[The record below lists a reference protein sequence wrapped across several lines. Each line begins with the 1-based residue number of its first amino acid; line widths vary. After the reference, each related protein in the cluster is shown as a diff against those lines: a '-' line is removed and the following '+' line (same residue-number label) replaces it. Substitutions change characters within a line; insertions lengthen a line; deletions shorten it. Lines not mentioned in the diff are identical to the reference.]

1 MSLSLFNRRICNT
14 YPGVIKT
21 CDNAALTTTPKPM
34 TDGVGNIVPMD
45 IGTSTICYGGTQD
58 FTGATVIGISG
69 ATAGLIPGV
78 GTNSMISNSNL
89 GVLSTADGNCSIA
102 IGNGAFNCCDN
113 SINIGRGSTGLEVG
127 VIGIGFGTSNTGRQS
142 IGLGNSAASTGT
154 CAIAI
159 GEAAQAGGQDG
170 IGVGRTSN
178 ARCSNTISI
187 GALSDVLASN
197 GVAIG
202 GSTCVAPDAV
212 FSTVYGAAAAS
223 CSANGISIG
232 RSAAIGTCANNAIVI
247 GCSAFVTTTS
257 TCPAGACGSIAIG
270 EGARV
275 CGAGDGLGVTRSIAI
290 GFEACATASRG
301 IAIGYFA
308 KSNCTDGIAIGL
320 QSQVCGYA
328 GLAMAGGDAFGGNS
342 IVIGGS
348 AKTDTNSCF
357 TIAIGHGAGGIS
369 SAGNS
374 CNSVIIGRCAG
385 VNNISQCHIA
395 IGLEAGANLLATNG
409 VSIGTF
415 AAAHADKALAF
426 GYNVVGS
433 RPNVLTTCEFESCVQ
448 GCGLI
453 VKTPDGLN
461 SYRIAVDNSG
471 NLTTALA

>member
-89 GVLSTADGNCSIA
+89 GVLSTADGDCSIA
-102 IGNGAFNCCDN
+102 IGNGAYNCCEN

-127 VIGIGFGTSNTGRQS
+127 VIGIGFGTSTTGRQS

-170 IGVGRTSN
+170 IGIGRTSN

-197 GVAIG
+197 GVAVG
-202 GSTCVAPDAV
+202 GSTCISPDAT
-212 FSTVYGAAAAS
+212 FSTVYGTSAAS

-232 RSAAIGTCANNAIVI
+232 RSAAIGTCANNSIVI
-247 GCSAFVTTTS
+247 GRSAFVTTAAVTPS
-257 TCPAGACGSIAIG
+257 GACGSIAIG
-270 EGARV
+270 DGARV
-275 CGAGDGLGVTRSIAI
+275 CDGAGASPSQWGMAIGHSAVASCYFATALGRNARALNSSSLSIGLESEVTGTTGIAI
-290 GFEACATASRG
+290 GSSACVAGNSAIAVGPIADVLGNCSSAFGVSSYIASTAANSVAIGVNACISGNQNNIAIGVQSCITPAIACATALGGFSC
-301 IAIGYFA
+301 ATA
-308 KSNCTDGIAIGL
+308 NCAVALGW
-320 QSQVCGYA
+320 
-328 GLAMAGGDAFGGNS
+328 
-342 IVIGGS
+342 
-348 AKTDTNSCF
+348 
-357 TIAIGHGAGGIS
+357 
-369 SAGNS
+369 
-374 CNSVIIGRCAG
+374 SVTAARTG
-385 VNNISQCHIA
+385 VVTS
-395 IGLEAGANLLATNG
+395 
-409 VSIGTF
+409 
-415 AAAHADKALAF
+415 
-426 GYNVVGS
+426 
-433 RPNVLTTCEFESCVQ
+433 CEFESCVQ
-448 GCGLI
+448 GCGII